1 MKTQILRLEQHDDI
15 ISTRDKMGWGQTSRI
30 VLVWPERGRI
40 LTRKL
45 DLVLLLRQC
54 ARLGSQLA
62 LVTDDADVRFNASQ
76 LRIPVFNSLRQAQ
89 ASSWKGGGRYK
100 KRPSRHKPRPDFYSL
115 REEVRPTNPTWL
127 QKPAARWGFFS
138 LGILALLALCAF
150 IFPGAYI
157 SLEPQVKEQEI
168 LLTIRTDPK
177 IQAASL
183 SGKVPAHLVAIIV
196 EGRNSLESTG
206 SLVAPE
212 KTATTRLRFTNQT
225 DGDVTLPA
233 GLMVTTLAGPNRRP
247 VRFETLESG
256 VVPAGVGQSKD
267 LPAQAITPGIEGNL
281 PANTLVAI
289 EGPFGLKVSVT
300 NPSSARGGTSLPVL
314 SPDPRD
320 YDKLF
325 EQLVA
330 SLEET
335 ALQEISLQL
344 DPGDLII
351 TPSLTLSQTLEANYL
366 PPMAESGSAQPSSQ
380 LGLLL
385 RLEYQ
390 VLVVSGEDLQY
401 ISNAA
406 LEANRPQGFN
416 PLDGKVDLQHLS
428 QPVEVDD
435 GSYQW
440 RIRARQLVQ
449 AIVDRDQVRKLIR
462 GTPLIQARQILR
474 SEIPLKSPPLITLAP
489 RWWPRIPLLPLRITI
504 SSG

>member
-1 MKTQILRLEQHDDI
+1 
-15 ISTRDKMGWGQTSRI
+15 
-30 VLVWPERGRI
+30 
-40 LTRKL
+40 
-45 DLVLLLRQC
+45 
-54 ARLGSQLA
+54 
-62 LVTDDADVRFNASQ
+62 
-76 LRIPVFNSLRQAQ
+76 
-89 ASSWKGGGRYK
+89 
-100 KRPSRHKPRPDFYSL
+100 
-115 REEVRPTNPTWL
+115 
-127 QKPAARWGFFS
+127 
-138 LGILALLALCAF
+138 
-150 IFPGAYI
+150 
-157 SLEPQVKEQEI
+157 
-168 LLTIRTDPK
+168 
-177 IQAASL
+177 
-183 SGKVPAHLVAIIV
+183 
-196 EGRNSLESTG
+196 
-206 SLVAPE
+206 
-212 KTATTRLRFTNQT
+212 
-225 DGDVTLPA
+225 
-233 GLMVTTLAGPNRRP
+233 MVTTLAGPNRRP

-300 NPSSARGGTSLPVL
+300 NPSSARGGTSLPVP
-314 SPDPRD
+314 SPDPGD

-380 LGLLL
+380 LELLL